1 MEFLINE
8 SQLKLILQEQDKSK
22 MGSYLRKLYSFT
34 SDIVSKTKRNYALNL
49 KLLLTWGAS
58 VGGLVLPLN
67 NYIETGNFNV
77 TDDQKALMLV
87 GVASILYFENEALF
101 EKILKL
107 IKKEGISKQFEKVL
121 QKGSQLRLA
130 LVNFLESLNL
140 SFRTIG
146 ELISYSFLLPII
158 QDIFELSQEGSDV
171 NLIASK
177 IVKRLLAS
185 GLVTVSAETLTTIVK
200 KIIQRFR

>member
-34 SDIVSKTKRNYALNL
+34 SDIVSKTKKNYALNL

-87 GVASILYFENEALF
+87 GVASILYFENNALF
-101 EKILKL
+101 EKILKV

-140 SFRTIG
+140 SFKTIG

-158 QDIFELSQEGSDV
+158 QDIFELSQDGSDV